1 MQETREDLE
10 RLQQLLDESYASA
23 ECANMLASL
32 REMLYPL
39 KFDSVAEHLRAEA
52 QGAAVAE

>member
-1 MQETREDLE
+1 MMVRWPEGR
-10 RLQQLLDESYASA
+10 RLLDDFALWLDENYASA
-23 ECANMLASL
+23 DCANLLASL

-52 QGAAVAE
+52 RV